1 MATPAEKLKHIA
13 SKISGLPTLP
23 TVISKLIELVDS
35 PKTDTRILARLIY
48 NDQSLT
54 ARILKIANSA
64 YYGFSREISTVDTA
78 IVVMGFNAVKEMGLS
93 LSVFDAFKN
102 IGSVEEFDVHKY
114 WEHSVATG
122 MAAKLMARR
131 AGLPES
137 GELFVAGLLHD
148 IGKMVLIQYLPDD
161 FKKVVEYMKE
171 HECTYVEA
179 ERELI
184 GITHAQIGALIAARW
199 RLPDRIVSC
208 IKNHHSIKPADPFLK
223 EAILVNL
230 ADLISH
236 RLNMG
241 NDGHRPDW
249 EVDEYI
255 TFELQEQ
262 FNIDSEDLLNMEE
275 DLLMELD
282 SSDFFHM
289 ISDH

>member
-1 MATPAEKLKHIA
+1 MATPAEKLRHIA

-35 PKTDTRILARLIY
+35 PKTDTRILAKLIY

-93 LSVFDAFKN
+93 LSVYDAFKN
-102 IGSVEEFDVHKY
+102 IGSVKDFDVNRY

-122 MAAKLMARR
+122 MAAKILARR
-131 AGLPES
+131 AYLPET

-161 FKKVVEYMKE
+161 FRKVVDYMREK
-171 HECTYVEA
+171 ECTYVEA
-179 ERELI
+179 ERALI
-184 GITHAQIGALIAARW
+184 GVTHAQIGALIASRW

-208 IKNHHSIKPADPFLK
+208 IRNHHSIKPADSFLR
-223 EAILVNL
+223 ETIMINL

-241 NDGHRPDW
+241 NDGHRPDT
-249 EVDEYI
+249 EVDEYLA
-255 TFELQEQ
+255 FELQEQ
-262 FNIDSEDLLNMEE
+262 FNISSEDLLDIEE
-275 DLLMELD
+275 TLLMELD
-282 SSDFFHM
+282 SSDFYHM